1 MSPLEMASMA
11 CLHSEHMPDMHG
23 SILTC
28 QPLMKPM
35 DPSAGQQAPLVFTA
49 RIPPNYRRCS
59 KNACQW
65 QVAVHCI
72 ATWHT
77 TAMATRH
84 TDGPCY
90 EAPDSKAGS
99 AHRGARRWR
108 RPSFVCLPPEAEEV
122 LERPASRMSLLGD
135 PHMRLCF
142 LVHAVGGRTL
152 SGAAKHHACILDPPM
167 HFPDLGAC
175 TSRSC
180 SHALACHRHCDVGAG
195 FSRVHHTIS
204 SGRGRT

>member
-1 MSPLEMASMA
+1 VPDNRPRSCSQLASPQTTGDAQRKLANGKLPCTAS
-11 CLHSEHMPDMHG
+11 
-23 SILTC
+23 
-28 QPLMKPM
+28 
-35 DPSAGQQAPLVFTA
+35 
-49 RIPPNYRRCS
+49 PPGTPRP
-59 KNACQW
+59 W
-65 QVAVHCI
+65 PP
-72 ATWHT
+72 
-77 TAMATRH
+77 RH

-90 EAPDSKAGS
+90 EAPDSKADS

-180 SHALACHRHCDVGAG
+180 CHALACHRHCDVGAG